1 MSLMANKKEEQNNP
15 IQMPDISEAL
25 KNGKRIVE
33 VDLENQMKSA
43 YLDYAMSVI
52 VGRALPD
59 VRDGLKPVH
68 RRILYAMHERAWRHD
83 KPFVKCAKIVGEVI
97 GNYHPHGDMAVYDT
111 LVRMAQDFVMNVP
124 LIEGQGNFG
133 SIDGDSPAAY
143 RYTEARLTKAAEE
156 LLKDIDKNTVDFIPN
171 FDDTREEPVVLPA
184 GLPNLLINGSSGIAV
199 GMATNIPP
207 HNPVEVINAVNAL
220 IDNPNLSIKE
230 LMKIIPAPDFPTGGI
245 IIGGEGLKKAY
256 TTGKGSI
263 RIRAKIDIEE
273 TKKKK
278 TLLVIKEIPY
288 QVNKKN
294 VLEKIGELVQN
305 KIIEGIADI
314 KDLSDRHG
322 IRVEIELK
330 KDVNPQIVLNQLYKM
345 TQLQVS
351 YGIIFLALVDGQPK
365 ILNLKEILTEYIAH
379 RKQVIIRRTK
389 YELEEAE
396 KRAHILEGLKIAL
409 DFIDEV
415 IKIIRSSKTVDE
427 ARKKLTKRFN
437 LTEIQANAILDM
449 RLQKLTSLESQK
461 IIEELED
468 LKKKI
473 EDYKDILAKE
483 KRQYQIV
490 KDELGKVLEDIS
502 KNFPNR
508 LSEIDHSSVDTTTFD
523 ITDLIHEEDVIISIS
538 NDGFIKR
545 TSVDSFKRQKRG
557 GKGVKGTTLRKE
569 DTVKILC
576 HASTHDTLLL
586 FSNKGKVFGIKVH
599 EIPEASQDARG
610 KSLKA
615 LLNLAQD
622 ESITTV
628 CPIEDFTKDKAIVMI
643 SKEGILKKSDLEL
656 FKNSKKKGITAINL
670 RKEDELVKVCIVNP
684 KDDIII
690 ATKNGLALRTNLGK
704 MRSQGRNA
712 SGIIGMKLEKDD
724 EIIGMDVIGK
734 KQYILSVSENG
745 YGKLMEEKE
754 FSVKGR
760 GGKGMTYYKITEK
773 TGNPSALACAN
784 KDDEL
789 FIILSTGNIIR
800 LSIEEIPIQKRA
812 TSGVRLIHISN
823 DSGKVVDIAVLP
835 NSK

>member
-1 MSLMANKKEEQNNP
+1 MANKKEENINP
-15 IQMPDISEAL
+15 VQMPDISEAI
-25 KNGKRIVE
+25 KSGKKIVE

-52 VGRALPD
+52 IGRALPD

-83 KPFVKCAKIVGEVI
+83 RPFVKCAKIVGEVI
-97 GNYHPHGDMAVYDT
+97 GNYHPHGDMAVYET

-133 SIDGDSPAAY
+133 SVDGDSPAAY
-143 RYTEARLTKAAEE
+143 RYTEARLTIAAEE
-156 LLKDIDKNTVDFIPN
+156 LLKDIDKNTVDFVPN
-171 FDDTREEPVVLPA
+171 FDDTREEPVVLPS

-220 IDNPNLSIKE
+220 IDNPDLSIKD

-245 IIGGEGLKKAY
+245 IIGGEGLKAAY

-365 ILNLKEILTEYIAH
+365 ILNLKEILTEYISH
-379 RKQVIIRRTK
+379 RKQVILRRTQ
-389 YELEEAE
+389 YELGEAE

-415 IKIIRSSKTVDE
+415 IKIIRSSKTVEE
-427 ARKKLTKRFN
+427 ARDRLIKRFK
-437 LTEIQANAILDM
+437 LTEIQANAILEM

-461 IIEELED
+461 IIEELEQ
-468 LKKKI
+468 LKEKI
-473 EDYKDILAKE
+473 KDYKDILAKE

-490 KDELGKVLEDIS
+490 KEELGQVLEKIS
-502 KNFPNR
+502 KNHPKR
-508 LSEIDHSSVDTTTFD
+508 LSEIDHSSIDSTTFEV
-523 ITDLIHEEDVIISIS
+523 TDLIHDEDVIISIS

-545 TSVDSFKRQKRG
+545 TSVDSFRRQKRG
-557 GKGVKGTTLRKE
+557 GKGVKGATLRKE
-569 DTVKILC
+569 DTIKILC

-599 EIPEASQDARG
+599 EIPESSKDARG

-622 ESITTV
+622 ETITTV
-628 CPIEDFTKDKAIVMI
+628 CSIDEFSKDKSIVMI

-670 RKEDELVKVCIVNP
+670 RKEDELVKVCVVHP

-712 SGIIGMKLEKDD
+712 AGIIGIKLEKED
-724 EIIGMDVIGK
+724 EVIGMDNLSQK
-734 KQYILSVSENG
+734 DYILVVSENG
-745 YGKLMEEKE
+745 YGKLMKEKE

-760 GGKGMTYYKITEK
+760 GGKGMTYFKITEK
-773 TGNPSALACAN
+773 TGNPSAIATVN
-784 KDDEL
+784 KNDEL
-789 FIILSTGNIIR
+789 FIILTTGNIIR
-800 LSIEEIPIQKRA
+800 LGVEEVSVQKRN
-812 TSGVRLIHISN
+812 TSGVKLVNI
-823 DSGKVVDIAVLP
+823 DKGEDKVEDIATLP
-835 NSK
+835 ISES

>member
-1 MSLMANKKEEQNNP
+1 MENRNEEHFNP
-15 IQMPDISEAL
+15 IKMPDISEAI
-25 KNGKRIVE
+25 KKGNRIVE

-83 KPFVKCAKIVGEVI
+83 RPFVKCAKIVGEVI
-97 GNYHPHGDMAVYDT
+97 GNYHPHGDMAVYET
-111 LVRMAQDFVMNVP
+111 LVRMAQDFVMNIP

-143 RYTEARLTKAAEE
+143 RYTEARLTIAAEE
-156 LLKDIDKNTVDFIPN
+156 LLRDIDKNTVDFIPN
-171 FDDTREEPVVLPA
+171 FDDTREEPTVLPA

-207 HNPVEVINAVNAL
+207 HNPAEVIKAVNAL

-245 IIGGEGLKKAY
+245 IIGGEGLKEAY

-365 ILNLKEILTEYIAH
+365 ILNLKEILTEYISH
-379 RKQVIIRRTK
+379 RKQVIVRRTK

-415 IKIIRSSKTVDE
+415 IKIIRSSKTVEE
-427 ARKKLTKRFN
+427 ARERLIKRFK

-461 IIEELED
+461 IIEELEE

-473 EDYKDILAKE
+473 EDFKDILAKE
-483 KRQYQIV
+483 GRQYQIV
-490 KDELGKVLEDIS
+490 KEELNTALEKIS
-502 KNFPNR
+502 KDHSKR
-508 LSEIDHSSVDTTTFD
+508 LSEIDQSSVDTTSFEV
-523 ITDLIHEEDVIISIS
+523 TDLIHDEDVIISIS
-538 NDGFIKR
+538 NDGFIK
-545 TSVDSFKRQKRG
+545 
-557 GKGVKGTTLRKE
+557 
-569 DTVKILC
+569 
-576 HASTHDTLLL
+576 
-586 FSNKGKVFGIKVH
+586 
-599 EIPEASQDARG
+599 
-610 KSLKA
+610 
-615 LLNLAQD
+615 
-622 ESITTV
+622 
-628 CPIEDFTKDKAIVMI
+628 
-643 SKEGILKKSDLEL
+643 
-656 FKNSKKKGITAINL
+656 KN
-670 RKEDELVKVCIVNP
+670 
-684 KDDIII
+684 
-690 ATKNGLALRTNLGK
+690 
-704 MRSQGRNA
+704 Q
-712 SGIIGMKLEKDD
+712 
-724 EIIGMDVIGK
+724 
-734 KQYILSVSENG
+734 
-745 YGKLMEEKE
+745 
-754 FSVKGR
+754 
-760 GGKGMTYYKITEK
+760 
-773 TGNPSALACAN
+773 
-784 KDDEL
+784 
-789 FIILSTGNIIR
+789 
-800 LSIEEIPIQKRA
+800 
-812 TSGVRLIHISN
+812 H
-823 DSGKVVDIAVLP
+823 
-835 NSK
+835 